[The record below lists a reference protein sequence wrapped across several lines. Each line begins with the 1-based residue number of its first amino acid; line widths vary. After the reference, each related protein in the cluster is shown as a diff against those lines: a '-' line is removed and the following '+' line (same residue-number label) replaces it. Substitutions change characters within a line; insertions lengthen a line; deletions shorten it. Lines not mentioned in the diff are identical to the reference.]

1 MFSCKILSE
10 LHPLNSAIT
19 YNGMSYF
26 LFCEPTQWIRYD
38 IPPHFP
44 SLRNTDVFP
53 VLVSLPP
60 KNNGGGGEEGEKK
73 RDDLKYIC
81 VSQAEFFQKAL
92 GDWIPTTP
100 AVISIQRL
108 LTCRRWI
115 RINLEH
121 PIIYCYGRI

>member
-19 YNGMSYF
+19 YDGMSYF

-60 KNNGGGGEEGEKK
+60 KNNGGGGGGGRGEEK
-73 RDDLKYIC
+73 RRPEIHLC
-81 VSQAEFFQKAL
+81 FA
-92 GDWIPTTP
+92 G
-100 AVISIQRL
+100 
-108 LTCRRWI
+108 
-115 RINLEH
+115 
-121 PIIYCYGRI
+121 